1 MSGWFVGVDI
11 GGTFTD
17 IVAIEES
24 SGALRHLKVPSSKA
38 DPAGAVMRGLEAL
51 DERCGVPP
59 DGVRLIMHGTTLAT
73 NAIIERR
80 LARTALVTTRGFR
93 DVLEIGRHWRQE
105 LYDPFVEAL
114 PPLVPRELRFEVT
127 ERTTAAGEK
136 LVPLDAGDVA
146 QVLAELERADVTA
159 VAVVLLH
166 SYRDPAHEDALVAR
180 LRATNGWSVCGSAE
194 LSGELREYERSSTTV
209 INAALMPLVDQY
221 LERLEHGLAA
231 SRATPSL
238 FITQSNGGAL
248 TPQAARARP
257 VALAMSGPVGGVV
270 ACVELGRTIGQSNL
284 IGLDMGGTSTDI
296 SIVSDA
302 EPRRTS
308 QLDVGGLPV
317 RLPSIQV
324 LSIGAG
330 GGSIASVDAGGS
342 LRVGPE
348 SAGSDPGPACYDRGG
363 TLPTVTDCQLVLE
376 RLSEDRP
383 LAGTL
388 RLRGDLAR
396 AAVEQHI
403 ADPLGM
409 TVDEAAAGVVEI
421 ANSAMEA
428 AVRVAL
434 RDRGDDPRACALVAF
449 GGAGPL
455 HAVELAQRLAI
466 RRVVVPPHPGTLS
479 ALGFLAADVR
489 LDYAASALHRSD
501 EPELTQ
507 AVAATFAALERRA
520 LADVQGDGQLDPS
533 AVVFERTCDVR
544 YTGQAYEVAVPVAGG
559 ALAAGDVAAIAAR
572 FHELHHRAYA
582 FSSPGEQCELV
593 TCRVAAR
600 VPLGAPAT
608 DGGAGTTTPA
618 AAVAHGPGGHDR
630 ADLSPTSTVDGPA
643 VIHQDDA
650 TTYLPAGTRATVDA
664 HGNLVVDLEPRAE

>member
-127 ERTTAAGEK
+127 ERTTAAGEE

-221 LERLEHGLAA
+221 LERLEHGLAD

-296 SIVSDA
+296 SIVSDG

-308 QLDVGGLPV
+308 ELDVGGLPV

-363 TLPTVTDCQLVLE
+363 TLPTVTDCQLVLG

-388 RLRGDLAR
+388 RLARRPGPRGRR
-396 AAVEQHI
+396 AAHRGPARHDGRGGRGGSGGDRE
-403 ADPLGM
+403 LGHGSRRARR
-409 TVDEAAAGVVEI
+409 AARPRRRPAGV
-421 ANSAMEA
+421 
-428 AVRVAL
+428 
-434 RDRGDDPRACALVAF
+434 CA
-449 GGAGPL
+449 
-455 HAVELAQRLAI
+455 
-466 RRVVVPPHPGTLS
+466 RRVRRRRP
-479 ALGFLAADVR
+479 AAC
-489 LDYAASALHRSD
+489 
-501 EPELTQ
+501 
-507 AVAATFAALERRA
+507 RRA
-520 LADVQGDGQLDPS
+520 RP
-533 AVVFERTCDVR
+533 
-544 YTGQAYEVAVPVAGG
+544 
-559 ALAAGDVAAIAAR
+559 AAR
-572 FHELHHRAYA
+572 HPPGRRAPA
-582 FSSPGEQCELV
+582 SGNAV
-593 TCRVAAR
+593 GAR
-600 VPLGAPAT
+600 VPGRRRAPGLRRECPAPQRRARADPGGGCDLRRPRAARAGRRRSAMVSSIRARSSSSAPAT
-608 DGGAGTTTPA
+608 CATPA
-618 AAVAHGPGGHDR
+618 RRTRSPFPSPAEHSQPG
-630 ADLSPTSTVDGPA
+630 TSRPS
-643 VIHQDDA
+643 
-650 TTYLPAGTRATVDA
+650 
-664 HGNLVVDLEPRAE
+664 PRASTNCTTAHMHSRARASNASS